1 MSLAI
6 QKPSLSPFRF
16 THTTFHPRIVNWN
29 NHTSPPINPL
39 FLFPLIILPA
49 TLIQITRK
57 FRVETINKKAFRI
70 PLFILITIFFGFAY
84 SGIVYVLNRVLLANI
99 QPDNLLIIGSLAV
112 VVTLL
117 LDPIRK
123 EVNKLLKNDETSSND
138 HLKKAM
144 EFATVFTSLST
155 RRDALTLMGDATWDI
170 ISADRINIYLYD
182 QLEGG
187 FIEYSLPGAKKVDCP
202 ALSKEAPIPAI
213 LIESKSHLFLQ
224 AGLHESKNI
233 EKNQPGFSSRYSHL
247 NIPIWG
253 NVGLLGWIEAISHKK
268 QKPYADED
276 INLIKSLASQFAL
289 VLERI
294 DTIAS
299 LQRRLLE
306 MEILNKFA
314 LTVNS
319 VSDLDQLL
327 TACFDHIQQVIP
339 IDSLSLI
346 LKQPDPIGHQ
356 RVFLYEDGQILITAT
371 NPSTLGND
379 YPEKDGLTTP
389 SPLLVKQETEQWL
402 LIPLIQDKIHL
413 GVLSLENI
421 HLIRNSTR

>member
-1 MSLAI
+1 MRAA
-6 QKPSLSPFRF
+6 SLS
-16 THTTFHPRIVNWN
+16 
-29 NHTSPPINPL
+29 
-39 FLFPLIILPA
+39 ILC
-49 TLIQITRK
+49 LEQ
-57 FRVETINKKAFRI
+57 
-70 PLFILITIFFGFAY
+70 
-84 SGIVYVLNRVLLANI
+84 
-99 QPDNLLIIGSLAV
+99 
-112 VVTLL
+112 
-117 LDPIRK
+117 
-123 EVNKLLKNDETSSND
+123 
-138 HLKKAM
+138 
-144 EFATVFTSLST
+144 
-155 RRDALTLMGDATWDI
+155 
-170 ISADRINIYLYD
+170 
-182 QLEGG
+182 EGG
-187 FIEYSLPGAKKVDCP
+187 FSG
-202 ALSKEAPIPAI
+202 LSRKHHSCYPNRIQISP
-213 LIESKSHLFLQ
+213 FLQ

-389 SPLLVKQETEQWL
+389 HPSWSSKKLNN
-402 LIPLIQDKIHL
+402 
-413 GVLSLENI
+413 GSSSLSFRI
-421 HLIRNSTR
+421 KSIWAF

>member
-1 MSLAI
+1 MAAGSLLQMALSIPQERKWDKPSRGLTFLGFIPTMLLASYGIYQMTSPMAQGRHYLDIISYLIISTIISGIILGIVVFLTASKANLRLSLAI
-6 QKPSLSPFRF
+6 QKPSLSPFS
-16 THTTFHPRIVNWN
+16 FHSHHFPSRIVNWN

-182 QLEGG
+182 QHEGG

-224 AGLHESKNI
+224 AGLHEAKNI
-233 EKNQPGFSSRYSHL
+233 EKNQMGFSSRYSHL

-268 QKPYADED
+268 QKPMP
-276 INLIKSLASQFAL
+276 
-289 VLERI
+289 
-294 DTIAS
+294 T
-299 LQRRLLE
+299 
-306 MEILNKFA
+306 
-314 LTVNS
+314 
-319 VSDLDQLL
+319 
-327 TACFDHIQQVIP
+327 
-339 IDSLSLI
+339 
-346 LKQPDPIGHQ
+346 
-356 RVFLYEDGQILITAT
+356 
-371 NPSTLGND
+371 
-379 YPEKDGLTTP
+379 
-389 SPLLVKQETEQWL
+389 
-402 LIPLIQDKIHL
+402 KI
-413 GVLSLENI
+413 
-421 HLIRNSTR
+421 